1 MSPEPPAIRT
11 TAGWGDSVDEMV
23 GKDAIEVDEFCC
35 ICNYL
40 QLRMV

>member
-11 TAGWGDSVDEMV
+11 TGGWEDSLDEREGDDKRVF
-23 GKDAIEVDEFCC
+23 DEFCC

-40 QLRMV
+40 QLKMV

>member
-11 TAGWGDSVDEMV
+11 TGGWDDSLDEMEGDDKIV
-23 GKDAIEVDEFCC
+23 FDEFCC

-40 QLRMV
+40 QLKMV